1 MALDELRA
9 KDLAA
14 IEPPGSITKIVG
26 FAQQLSFGQEG
37 LFAGVEL
44 PKPAITKNAFASEE
58 IANQIA
64 SRPYAMFPG
73 ANGEGLDSL
82 MSHYTVR
89 PRDIQDF
96 TKWLV
101 RWNDVRT
108 QLSIV
113 ESPELYFLRRAT
125 PQMIEAFQEAPEVQR
140 VILEGRRRKR
150 VVQEEVHGPEVEER
164 RVRALKTNEVRAVEQ
179 GAESQED
186 TRPSGEEPM
195 RARRGHPR
203 TRPEDPGSRY
213 WRDEPATEVKAVQQS
228 RPIAPVEPQTVTTQ
242 AFVSSLGRGVA
253 MSNLGFG
260 SMSFGLIRGR
270 SDMAASLESAF
281 PDTQPALPGQ
291 APSPFQAQY
300 AASRAVQ
307 GSSVAPYMPH
317 QPYSGLPDTSVGY
330 SGPHTVHHYPQ
341 PEVYIREVYIDRT
354 APGSPFRATPSA
366 SPPPPPNPPQE
377 YVIVS
382 RQEAASSGLKPAEG
396 LTPSPSLIRTAAA
409 AVAATM
415 MMPAFAG
422 AASPA
427 IAQYGGLPGFNGL
440 ATGLFAGQIAA
451 RTASAAPGQAM
462 NPADALNFYGSAMPA
477 GTLPR
482 KDVFLSAAAEQAGGQ
497 PFFRGMGPAEP
508 AVRTPIPNNPLLG
521 QITLVSPPL
530 QVASQESE
538 RAGTAVAFRVQD
550 IARGAGPLDAAG
562 LAMLQRSL
570 PPGAQAIY
578 PALPPGSLGPQA
590 VNMSLAPSLLN
601 QILSQGYGPQ
611 AGQMAGPIA
620 ASAAA
625 AMPIGRGMGPM
636 PASIVPTVQRPTDA
650 SAGVLGGKPRG
661 AAGSLD
667 EAGAGNAGRHGAL
680 DFLGMPVR
688 LAPSLSGSA
697 DVKHESEARKVLPA
711 GSAAILRPNAF
722 GPLRD
727 KVFPAMGTV
736 NAEPDKSAWRHAA
749 PSFGLRDA
757 QPHTILSPDSRIKP
771 PHAGAPMPQM
781 TGGGQ
786 TPAAR
791 AIHAASA
798 VAPALGVTGH
808 AGLPTAAAT
817 HPISHGIP
825 HADHSMKHYDGDMPV
840 GGQRAFQ
847 GQAGP
852 AAPSSFSFMPSFFS
866 SPAPLQAGGSPSIG
880 SASRPMTRFAAPGIP
895 PLPSAAASGAWTS
908 SRAASR
914 FSPAHPSIGGG
925 PTATVHDG
933 STSHSIHGHTMP
945 HHQPGT
951 PSTGSA
957 LIPMS
962 RPGFGGSPGIPPVK
976 STSSGARG
984 SSFGGFASPSMSRP
998 ATPTTARGGGY
1009 SAPSFSSSSSSA
1021 TVGTP
1026 SPRSFSTSAGSSSSA
1041 YSRAPDMPIATSIP
1055 ARGPQTQSATVIQRA
1070 THGGAVHANRT
1081 EHQSETSERSTNP
1094 QAQDPGASAHE
1105 INVLANE
1112 VWTLL
1117 KRKLLLES
1125 ERLGKRY

>member
-44 PKPAITKNAFASEE
+44 PKPAITQNAFASQE
-58 IANQIA
+58 IANKIA

-96 TKWLV
+96 TKWLA

-108 QLSIV
+108 QLAIV

-164 RVRALKTNEVRAVEQ
+164 RVRAVKANEVRTAAQ
-179 GAESQED
+179 AAESREEMR
-186 TRPSGEEPM
+186 TAGEEPM
-195 RARRGHPR
+195 RGRRGHPP
-203 TRPEDPGSRY
+203 TRPEETGSRY
-213 WRDEPATEVKAVQQS
+213 WRDEPATEAKAIPQS
-228 RPIAPVEPQTVTTQ
+228 RAIAPVEPAPVTTQ

-330 SGPHTVHHYPQ
+330 SGPRTIHHYPQ

-354 APGSPFRATPSA
+354 APGSPFRATSSG

-377 YVIVS
+377 YVIVA
-382 RQEAASSGLKPAEG
+382 RQEAASSGLKPAQG
-396 LTPSPSLIRTAAA
+396 LTPSPILIRTAAA
-409 AVAATM
+409 AAAATM

-440 ATGLFAGQIAA
+440 ASGLFAGQIAGRA
-451 RTASAAPGQAM
+451 TSVVPGQAV
-462 NPADALNFYGSAMPA
+462 NPVDALGPYGSAMPA
-477 GTLPR
+477 GSLAR
-482 KDVFLSAAAEQAGGQ
+482 RDVFMTSAVEQAGGQ
-497 PFFRGMGPAEP
+497 PLFRGIGPAEGP
-508 AVRTPIPNNPLLG
+508 VRTPIPNNPLLG

-538 RAGTAVAFRVQD
+538 RAGTAVAFKVQD
-550 IARGAGPLDAAG
+550 IAKGAGPLDAAG
-562 LAMLQRSL
+562 LAMLQKSL

-578 PALPPGSLGPQA
+578 PALPPGSLGAQA

-611 AGQMAGPIA
+611 AGQMAGPMA

-636 PASIVPTVQRPTDA
+636 QASIVPTAQRPTDA
-650 SAGVLGGKPRG
+650 SAGVLGGKSRG

-697 DVKHESEARKVLPA
+697 DVKHEAEARKVLPS

-736 NAEPDKSAWRHAA
+736 NAEPDKTAWRHAA

-781 TGGGQ
+781 ADGGN
-786 TPAAR
+786 TPTAR
-791 AIHAASA
+791 AIHAANA
-798 VAPALGVTGH
+798 VAPIAASAMSGH
-808 AGLPTAAAT
+808 LPKTSAVD
-817 HPISHGIP
+817 HLSPGIP
-825 HADHSMKHYDGDMPV
+825 HTGHSPLHYGGDMPV
-840 GGQRAFQ
+840 GGHRAFP

-852 AAPSSFSFMPSFFS
+852 SAPSSFNFMPSF
-866 SPAPLQAGGSPSIG
+866 IG
-880 SASRPMTRFAAPGIP
+880 SAPSVQPGASPRMGSALRPITRFAMPGAPP
-895 PLPSAAASGAWTS
+895 MPSAAASAAWTS
-908 SRAASR
+908 SRVASR
-914 FSPAHPSIGGG
+914 FSPMHPSIGGG
-925 PTATVHDG
+925 PTATVHEG
-933 STSHSIHGHTMP
+933 SAAHAFHTDTMP
-945 HHQPGT
+945 PHQPGT
-951 PSTGSA
+951 PSYGSA
-957 LIPMS
+957 SIPMS
-962 RPGFGGSPGIPPVK
+962 RPGVGGSPGMSPVK
-976 STSSGARG
+976 STSSGPRTSA
-984 SSFGGFASPSMSRP
+984 FGGFSGPSMSRP
-998 ATPTTARGGGY
+998 AAPTTARGGGY
-1009 SAPSFSSSSSSA
+1009 SAPSFSSSSA
-1021 TVGTP
+1021 TAPVGAS
-1026 SPRSFSTSAGSSSSA
+1026 SPRSFSAPSSSPSSA
-1041 YSRAPDMPIATSIP
+1041 YSRAPEMPIATSIP

-1081 EHQSETSERSTNP
+1081 EHQNGTHEQTTNP

-1105 INVLANE
+1105 INLLANE